1 MGGFFDNTYATYIS
15 IQLNKCANTTT
26 KVCKTPSEIEKYLDS
41 KHLQFSMYYEKV
53 NFFPTN
59 YSFPLQD
66 YITVDSFNID
76 HDMNKR
82 QHYFFQELTIA
93 TDQGLMIE
101 SFNNQTKQQFA
112 NKMYRVSNRELDQ
125 NCFVELKFFTSDE
138 GIVLTRLHMK
148 VQDILAQLAT
158 IFNIIFIIFDK
169 FTHFFYNKKMEEII
183 MRRIFQICNDDLDEK
198 PNLKQIEL
206 SQNPEKNKNFSIV
219 FLNKSQNDISDEKS
233 SSDVLEQK
241 NLNEIKDIKIL
252 NDKSPNNVVSLFQN
266 NNKGRKLF
274 EFMYK
279 ERIIDKGKEF
289 KIRLLQFIIY
299 SICP

>member
-1 MGGFFDNTYATYIS
+1 M
-15 IQLNKCANTTT
+15 L
-26 KVCKTPSEIEKYLDS
+26 
-41 KHLQFSMYYEKV
+41 
-53 NFFPTN
+53 
-59 YSFPLQD
+59 
-66 YITVDSFNID
+66 
-76 HDMNKR
+76 
-82 QHYFFQELTIA
+82 
-93 TDQGLMIE
+93 E
-101 SFNNQTKQQFA
+101 SFNSQTKQQFA
-112 NKMYRVSNRELDQ
+112 DKIYRVSNRELDQ
-125 NCFVELKFFTSDE
+125 NYFVELKFFTSDE
-138 GIVLTRLHMK
+138 GYVIIRSYMK

-299 SICP
+299 SICPCFRGEIILKNAIIYQSLREYVLEYTDILKFVEIQNEIEKLKYFLLINLNYQFSIVLINQKIH